1 MTSMNIFKKSI
12 YKIVPVITLAL
23 GMGACELDEQ
33 VYSSIFIDNFYKTA
47 SDAEKGLLSVY
58 DAMGKLYGGPAATMV
73 PDYAADQVYPRG
85 VVGRNSLT
93 LFTFEPTYTVQKSAG
108 RTNESPQELW
118 SASYA
123 GIERANWIITKVPDA
138 SMDETRKKQIIG
150 EAYFLR
156 AFYHWTVAKNFGN
169 AVVKTSPS
177 SSESAAYTGISSKA
191 DVYKQIYA
199 DLDQATQSGL
209 LSYPAVAKGRPSR
222 EAVSALYA
230 KVALYNE
237 DWTKALEKANEVIT
251 SAKYSLLPNVLDVY
265 SYLKEDAAR
274 VENIWAFE
282 VDPINPGTAH
292 QLVGL
297 CGPTGSNGVEYART
311 SYGSMFA
318 YMAFFKS
325 FDPQDKRR
333 QLMDT
338 TYLGKNGQWVPQK
351 SITPITTEG
360 VLIKKYQDPVST
372 TGFIP
377 NIPILRYADVVL
389 IAAEAEAQ
397 LNGSSAKAYEYINLI
412 RKRAG
417 LKDLATGLSKT
428 VFIDAVI
435 QERSFEFF
443 AEGDRW
449 YDLTRTGKFLTVIPK
464 AVNSVYPNR
473 PVQAKHK
480 YFPIPQDELNANPRL
495 EQNPDWK

>member
-1 MTSMNIFKKSI
+1 MNTFRKSI
-12 YKIVPVITLAL
+12 YKAVPLIALTLGL
-23 GMGACELDEQ
+23 GACELEET
-33 VYSSIFIDNFYKTA
+33 VYSSIPIDNFYKTA

-58 DAMGKLYGGPAATMV
+58 SAMGSLYGGPAATMV

-118 SASYA
+118 SGSYT
-123 GIERANWIITKVPDA
+123 GIEKANWIIAKVPDA
-138 SMDETRKKQIIG
+138 TMDETRKKQVIG
-150 EAYFLR
+150 EAYFMR
-156 AFYHWTVAKNFGN
+156 GFYHWTVAKNFGN
-169 AVVKTSPS
+169 AVIKTTPS
-177 SSESAAYTGISSKA
+177 SSEEMAYTASSPKA

-199 DLDQATQSGL
+199 DLDQALQAGL
-209 LSYPAVAKGRPSR
+209 VSYPAVAKGRPSK
-222 EAVSALYA
+222 EAVAALYA

-237 DWTKALEKANEVIT
+237 DWAKALEKANEVIA
-251 SAKYSLLPNVLDVY
+251 SGKYSLMPEVKDVY

-274 VENIWAFE
+274 AENIWAYE
-282 VDPINPGTAH
+282 VDPINPGLAH

-297 CGPTGSNGVEYART
+297 CGPTGSNGVEYAKT

-318 YMAFFKS
+318 YMSFFNS
-325 FDPQDKRR
+325 FDPKDKRR
-333 QLMDT
+333 QLLDT
-338 TYLGKNGQWVPQK
+338 TYLGKDNKWVPQK
-351 SITPITTEG
+351 SITPITTDA

-377 NIPILRYADVVL
+377 NIPILRLADTYL
-389 IAAEAEAQ
+389 IAAEAEAR
-397 LNGSSAKAYEYINLI
+397 LNGATAKAYEYINVI

-417 LKDLATGLSKT
+417 LADLKTGLSKEA
-428 VFIDAVI
+428 FIDAVL

-449 YDLTRTGKFLTVIPK
+449 YDLTRTNTFLTVIPK

-473 PVQAKHK
+473 PVLAKHR
-480 YFPIPQDELNANPRL
+480 YFPIPQDEINANPKL
-495 EQNPDWK
+495 EQSADWK

>member
-1 MTSMNIFKKSI
+1 MIMNTFKNSI
-12 YKIVPVITLAL
+12 YKTIPVIALAL
-23 GMGACELDEQ
+23 SMGACALEEE

-58 DAMGKLYGGPAATMV
+58 DGLGKMYGGPAGTMV

-118 SASYA
+118 SSSYT
-123 GIERANWIITKVPDA
+123 GIEKANWVIAKVPDA
-138 SMDETRKKQIIG
+138 SMDETRKKQIVG

-169 AVVKTSPS
+169 AVIKTEPS
-177 SSESAAYTGISSKA
+177 SSEATAYFGISPKA
-191 DVYKQIYA
+191 EVYKQIYA
-199 DLDQATQSGL
+199 DLDQAAQAGL
-209 LSYPAVAKGRPSR
+209 VSYPAVAKARPSK
-222 EAVSALYA
+222 EAVVALYA

-237 DWTKALEKANEVIT
+237 DWAKALEKASEVIA
-251 SAKYSLLPNVLDVY
+251 SGKYAIMPDVLDVY

-274 VENIWAFE
+274 AENIWAYE
-282 VDPINPGTAH
+282 ADPINPGTSH

-297 CGPTGSNGVEYART
+297 CGPSGSGGVEYAKT

-318 YMAFFKS
+318 YMSFFNS
-325 FDPQDKRR
+325 FDPKDKRR
-333 QLMDT
+333 QLLDT
-338 TYLGKNGQWVPQK
+338 TYLAKNGQWVPQK
-351 SITPITTEG
+351 SITPITTDA

-372 TGFIP
+372 TGLIP
-377 NIPILRYADVVL
+377 NIPILRLADVYL
-389 IAAEAEAQ
+389 IAAEAEAH
-397 LNGSSAKAYEYINLI
+397 LNGPTAKAYEYMNVI

-417 LKDLATGLSKT
+417 LSDLKTGLSKEA
-428 VFIDAVI
+428 FIDAVL

-449 YDLTRTGKFLTVIPK
+449 YDLTRTNTFLQVIPK
-464 AVNSVYPNR
+464 AVNTVYPNR
-473 PVQAKHK
+473 PVLAKHR
-480 YFPIPQDELNANPRL
+480 YFPIPQDEINANPKL